1 MICIILCQFCWIFC
15 FSSNSYRCTEFLG
28 TVRWEKGSL
37 EDCKS
42 DSQVFWKWN
51 SFNHVNWKMCSI
63 ICINWYVIDF
73 CSHEG
78 EMYKSLLSDYE
89 ASQKSLMLENA
100 ELKKVLQ
107 QMKKEMIH
115 ILSPRSSSG
124 RGATA
129 DDSLEQVFERDT
141 HTHTPPS
148 GRWVWKDWW
157 FSYGQETI
165 QMVNHEA
172 VQGFVVNY
180 FRSLEVGINMI
191 LSQYYCEFLFY
202 FFNAIL
208 YVAISLQS
216 DRVKLVIT
224 CNKFLMRQKLTV
236 IVKNITS
243 NPVYRKSH
251 LTITFPLAA
260 GWVKFSRVVLTD
272 KASFKLMET
281 R

>member
-1 MICIILCQFCWIFC
+1 MSLI
-15 FSSNSYRCTEFLG
+15 SAATRVRCTSLCSV
-28 TVRWEKGSL
+28 TTRQVRSL
-37 EDCKS
+37 WC
-42 DSQVFWKWN
+42 WRTL
-51 SFNHVNWKMCSI
+51 
-63 ICINWYVIDF
+63 
-73 CSHEG
+73 
-78 EMYKSLLSDYE
+78 SLR
-89 ASQKSLMLENA
+89 K
-100 ELKKVLQ
+100 
-107 QMKKEMIH
+107 
-115 ILSPRSSSG
+115 SSS
-124 RGATA
+124 RWRRRWFISWVHAVLLAEEPLLMTA
-129 DDSLEQVFERDT
+129 WSRYLRDT
-141 HTHTPPS
+141 HTHTS